1 MNLGI
6 HPIMP
11 WWAIVLIFVP
21 SVSACAVLLGV
32 RKGSRLDWLRR
43 LLMVLALAV
52 VALRPVTGDEA
63 LSTQRLNAN
72 VIFVVD
78 LTGSMSAEDFD
89 GSKPRLD
96 GAKADM
102 RRIMD
107 GMEGARFSIITFDS
121 SASAQLPLT
130 TDAGAVKAWI
140 DTARTELT
148 AYSRGS
154 NVDRPRGAL
163 QKLVDQTRKDDPHSR
178 LLVYFLSDGENTD
191 NKESEPFGALGGKLD
206 GGAVLG
212 YGTPK
217 GGPMKAVGGENDGE
231 YIKDPSG
238 GRGLSK
244 IDEKNLKFIA
254 QQMGVSYLHRTGGKD
269 GLEETWKNLN
279 LTLIDTTEEQAVP
292 SFEDWYWIASI
303 VFTLLAIWELAE
315 LTLRLPKTLS
325 RADVARAG
333 RR

>member
-6 HPIMP
+6 HPLMP
-11 WWAIVLIFVP
+11 WWAIALIFVP
-21 SVSACAVLLGV
+21 IAVVCTALLCV
-32 RKGSRLDWLRR
+32 RKGARLDWLRR
-43 LLMVLALAV
+43 LLMVLLLSAV
-52 VALRPVTGDEA
+52 AIRPVTGDEA
-63 LSTQRLNAN
+63 ISTQRLNAN

-78 LTGSMSAEDFD
+78 LTGSMNAEDYD

-96 GAKADM
+96 GVKADM
-102 RRIMD
+102 MQVMD
-107 GMEGARFSIITFDS
+107 GLKGGRFSILAFDS

-140 DTARTELT
+140 DTVRTET
-148 AYSRGS
+148 TDYSRGS

-163 QKLVDQTRKDDPHSR
+163 QKLVDQTRKDDPDSHV
-178 LLVYFLSDGENTD
+178 LVYFLSDGENTD
-191 NKESEPFGALGGKLD
+191 NKESEPFGALSGKLD

-212 YGTPK
+212 YGTTK
-217 GGPMKAVGGENDGE
+217 GGPMKAVGGKNDGH

-238 GRGLSK
+238 GQGLSK

-254 QQMGVSYLHRTGGKD
+254 QQMGVSYLHRMRPGE
-269 GLEETWKNLN
+269 GLEGTWKNLD
-279 LTLIDTTEEQAVP
+279 LTLVDATEEQPTP
-292 SFEDWYWIASI
+292 SFDDWYWIASI
-303 VFTLLAIWELAE
+303 AFTLLAIWELAA

>member
-1 MNLGI
+1 MNLAI
-6 HPIMP
+6 HPLMP
-11 WWAIVLIFVP
+11 WWAIALIFVP
-21 SVSACAVLLGV
+21 IVIACAVLLGV
-32 RKGSRLDWLRR
+32 RKGARLDWLRR
-43 LLMVLALAV
+43 LLMVLMLAV
-52 VALRPVTGDEA
+52 VAIRPVTGDEG

-78 LTGSMSAEDFD
+78 LTGSMNAEDYD

-96 GAKADM
+96 GAKADI
-102 RRIMD
+102 RTIMD
-107 GMEGARFSIITFDS
+107 GMNGARFSIITFDS

-140 DTARTELT
+140 DTAHTELT
-148 AYSRGS
+148 DYSRGS

-163 QKLVDQTRKDDPHSR
+163 QKLVDHTREEDPDSHV
-178 LLVYFLSDGENTD
+178 LVYFLSDGENTD
-191 NKESEPFGALGGKLD
+191 NKESEPFGALGGKVD

-212 YGTPK
+212 YGTAQ
-217 GGPMKAVGGENDGE
+217 GGPMKAVGGESDGQ

-244 IDEKNLKFIA
+244 IDEKNLQFIA
-254 QQMGVSYLHRTGGKD
+254 QQMGVSYLHRTAGNE
-269 GLEETWKNLN
+269 GLDTTWKGLD

-303 VFTLLAIWELAE
+303 ALTLLAVWELAA